1 MKTCKVKPKYNTCAM
16 CIDMQI
22 LCNDTVSCSECP
34 YSKDYELLKV
44 GTTLF
49 GSAYAIVCREGLAKK
64 VPLCKVI
71 GIKEAT
77 Q

>member
-1 MKTCKVKPKYNTCAM
+1 MKTCKVKPNYNTCAM

-22 LCNDTVSCSECP
+22 LRNDTVLCSECT

-44 GTTLF
+44 GATAL
-49 GSAYAIVCREGLAKK
+49 GSSYAIVCREGIAKK
-64 VPLCKVI
+64 VALRKVI